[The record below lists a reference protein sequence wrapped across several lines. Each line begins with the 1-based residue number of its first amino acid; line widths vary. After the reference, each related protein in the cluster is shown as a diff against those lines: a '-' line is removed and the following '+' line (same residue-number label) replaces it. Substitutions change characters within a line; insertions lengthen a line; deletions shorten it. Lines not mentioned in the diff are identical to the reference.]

1 MPTRNPPGRPGF
13 TLIESWERGRDGRS
27 SDCGRDGR
35 APRAGFTLIELLV
48 VIGIIAVL
56 IGLILPAV
64 QKVREAAL
72 RVRCVNTLKSLGL
85 ALHTR
90 HDDTG
95 KLPPGYIWTEPPPDP
110 AARALGTMK
119 IDWPTPLNFTAPN
132 WPGWAWTVYLLP
144 YVEQGNVYRLI
155 DLTVPTVSPLADTVR
170 MMPMPIYTCPAD
182 QNTGV
187 FTVMS
192 SFKTPVA
199 YAATTSYAACYGTG
213 GNLTGAPADGNGLF
227 SRNKYYTFQDVSD
240 GLSNTLAIGERPAL
254 FVQAPWVGVLD
265 KGTVQTTPGAPVFQS
280 VAYPASVMP
289 LARVGHKSLND
300 PWSEPYDFFS
310 PHLGVWNCV
319 FADGSVHA
327 VRQSMSLDV
336 LQALGTRAGGEPLS
350 LPE

>member
-13 TLIESWERGRDGRS
+13 TLIE
-27 SDCGRDGR
+27 
-35 APRAGFTLIELLV
+35 LLV
-48 VIGIIAVL
+48 AIGIIAVL
-56 IGLILPAV
+56 IGLLLPAV

-90 HDDTG
+90 HDDAG
-95 KLPPGYIWTEPPPDP
+95 KLPPGYIWTEPPPDQ
-110 AARALGTMK
+110 AATTSRRAMK
-119 IDWPTPLNFTAPN
+119 IDWPKPLNFTAPN

-144 YVEQGNVYRLI
+144 YVEQGNVYRMV
-155 DLTVPTVSPLADTVR
+155 DLTVPTVSSLSDPVR

-182 QNTGV
+182 RNTGV
-187 FTVMS
+187 FTVIS
-192 SFKTPVA
+192 SFRTPVA
-199 YAATTSYAACYGTG
+199 YAATNSYAACYGTG
-213 GNLTGAPADGNGLF
+213 GDLTGAPADGNGLF
-227 SRNKYYTFQDVSD
+227 SRNKYYTWQDVSD

-265 KGTVQTTPGAPVFQS
+265 KGTVQTTPGAPVYQS
-280 VAYPASVMP
+280 VSYPAQVMP
-289 LARVGHKSLND
+289 LARVGHKQLND

-310 PHLGVWNCV
+310 PHFGVWNCV

-327 VRQSMSLDV
+327 VRQTMSLDV

-350 LPE
+350 LTE